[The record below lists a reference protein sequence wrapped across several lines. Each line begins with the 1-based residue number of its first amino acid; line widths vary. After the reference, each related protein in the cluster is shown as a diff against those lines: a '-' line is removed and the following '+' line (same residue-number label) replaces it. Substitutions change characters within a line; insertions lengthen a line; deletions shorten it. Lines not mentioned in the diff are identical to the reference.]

1 MIIGDLKK
9 QIAAYLQRPVADL
22 VVNGVDLILAAIN
35 ESHEFMQQQYDF
47 KYAEV
52 SVDALV
58 SIANGVPISPLYLH
72 GTTTYVTV
80 KKVLRAFVA
89 DGFGGVRPIKY
100 VSRDFVISDVR
111 QRWDGVP
118 MSWARV
124 IRDMPN
130 YPTFY
135 EIYLCQI
142 GQILH
147 VYPTSRVIMPVDPMP
162 IYLDVI
168 RYFPDYDSDDQD
180 NVDFYLQFGATF
192 MKYDSICRLN
202 PRVKE
207 FVPRQEGNVAPPTD
221 ERDKAWVDL
230 LAWDA
235 NLVTTGDV
243 SLSLD

>member
-9 QIAAYLQRPVADL
+9 SIAAYLQRPVSDF
-22 VVNGVDLILAAIN
+22 VVNGVDLLLGVIN
-35 ESHEFMQQQYDF
+35 ESHEYMQQQYDF
-47 KYAEV
+47 EYATV
-52 SVDALV
+52 SVDAQV

-100 VSRDFVISDVR
+100 VSRSYVIDDVK
-111 QRWDGVP
+111 QRWDGIP
-118 MSWARV
+118 LSFAPS

-142 GQILH
+142 GQTLM
-147 VYPTSRVIMPVDPMP
+147 VYPTSRVIVPADPLPVF
-162 IYLDVI
+162 LDVI
-168 RYFPDYDSDDQD
+168 RYFPDYLTDDQD
-180 NVDFYLQFGATF
+180 NSDFYLQFGSTF

-221 ERDKAWVDL
+221 ERDKAWQDL

-235 NLVTTGDV
+235 QLVTTGNAA
-243 SLSLD
+243 LTLE